1 MEKQSEWRLH
11 GGHYLGEIS
20 ALCLLHAP
28 PLPHFSSLP
37 YLLAGTGSQVL
48 LYDLES
54 VKILRSFHVLEGI
67 RVHGIAC
74 RLVDCKEGSV
84 LSVKIAVFGERRVKL
99 FNLRIEMVPESQDEP
114 QVCLE
119 LTLLHSLP
127 KFSHW
132 VLDVC
137 FFKEDIATSSHCLVV
152 GCSDN
157 SVHLWDMLTSSSILE
172 VRNPERCLLYSM
184 RLWGDELQN
193 LLVASGTIYNEII
206 VWKAVPQNCTP
217 SLGSSV
223 KDHINSSS
231 SFCNGFNHYSQ
242 QYQALNI
249 CRLAGHEGSIFRLA
263 WSSNGSKLVSV
274 SDDRSARI
282 WPIHAER
289 EVSDNSGE
297 IVDTGS
303 AGPVL
308 FGHNARIWDCC
319 ILDSLIV
326 TAGEDCTC
334 RVWGTDGNQLK
345 MIKEHIGR
353 GVWRCLYDPKFSLLV
368 TAGFDS
374 AIKVH
379 QLQASLPKAPQEQVA
394 EVKELIDRTEIFT
407 VCIPNSS
414 EHTGLM
420 DSKSEY
426 VRSLRF
432 TCENSLYISTN
443 RGYLYHAKLF
453 DTGDVKWTELIHVSE
468 EVPIVCMDLLSRN
481 GPKLSSGVEDWI
493 AVGDG
498 KGNMTVTGIVSDLCP
513 PKVGL
518 TYTWSAGIERQLLGT
533 FWCKSLGYRYIFTAD
548 PRGKLKLWRLCN
560 PSQSASQNSAIS
572 NNVSLIAEFISS
584 FNIRIMCLDASS
596 EEEVLICGDLRGN
609 LILYPLL
616 RSILVGSSFGSEVK
630 ITPLTYFK
638 GAHGIS
644 SVSGISIAGFVS
656 NQIEIQSTGGDGCI
670 CYLEYRRDQQNL
682 QFIGM
687 KRVKELSLVQSVSSG
702 ADSVD
707 DLTSSK
713 YAIGFASTDFI
724 IWNLITETKVV
735 QVPCGGWRRPH
746 SYYLGDVPEMRNC
759 FAYVKDEIIYIHRFW
774 IPESERKI
782 FPQNLHIQFHGR
794 EMHSLCFVSRD
805 SQVGLNGKHDLS
817 SRSSWIATGCE
828 DGTVRLTR
836 YSPGV
841 ENWFSSQLLGE
852 HVGGSAVRSIC
863 PVSKIHTIPADA
875 TNMPNVTHRQHAT
888 WDGRE
893 DPFLLISVGAKRVI
907 TSWVLRTSTIDNKG
921 EASDDGVQDKTG
933 KGFPSMSFQWLSTD
947 MPTKYSGIRKKT
959 EDLENIVGIKKAS
972 SVNIDAESRSL
983 FPERKEMQLR
993 TCIGDMYE
1001 NDWRYLAVTAFLVKD
1016 PVSRITV
1023 CFIVVGCSDA
1033 TLSLRALILPS
1044 RLWFDVALLVPQSSP
1059 VLALQHAI
1067 IPLFQPS
1074 EEKIQI
1080 GNAYIAI
1087 SGSTDGSI
1095 AFWDLTESVE
1105 NFMLRASTL
1114 HTENSI
1120 DCQKRPRTGRGS
1132 QGGRWW
1138 RSLGTTPKKKPSG
1151 GSVSMRVEEGT
1162 GVLNYVACGTSSKL
1176 NDPENTPTACSQ
1188 AMFTASLESEVNI
1201 DDSSS
1206 EICEISPLHVLSSIH
1221 QSGVNCLHIS
1231 DMNHCQSFNNG
1242 FLYYLLSGGDDQALH
1257 CLGFDLTLLPTS
1269 SESQIKAVN
1278 VENPTTKFE
1287 DIKNL
1292 NHCKQNKNYRIRF
1305 LYHDRVAS
1313 AHNSA
1318 VKGIWTDGTWVFSTG
1333 LDQRVRCWYLGE
1345 HGKLIEQ
1352 AHLVISVPEPEAL
1365 DARACGRNHYQIAV
1379 AGRGMQ
1385 MVEFSVS
1392 PDMDGR
1398 GADGFC

>member
-1 MEKQSEWRLH
+1 MENQSEWRLH

-99 FNLRIEMVPESQDEP
+99 FNLRLEMVPESQDEP

-157 SVHLWDMLTSSSILE
+157 SRGAFFIPCGYGVMNFKTSLLHL
-172 VRNPERCLLYSM
+172 
-184 RLWGDELQN
+184 
-193 LLVASGTIYNEII
+193 II

-308 FGHNARIWDCC
+308 FGHNARIWDCFNC
-319 ILDSLIV
+319 NCWRGLYMSCV
-326 TAGEDCTC
+326 
-334 RVWGTDGNQLK
+334 GTDGNQLK

-432 TCENSLYISTN
+432 TCENSLYVSTN

-453 DTGDVKWTELIHVSE
+453 DTGDVKWTELIRVSE

-533 FWCKSLGYRYIFTAD
+533 FWCKSLGYR
-548 PRGKLKLWRLCN
+548 
-560 PSQSASQNSAIS
+560 
-572 NNVSLIAEFISS
+572 
-584 FNIRIMCLDASS
+584 
-596 EEEVLICGDLRGN
+596 
-609 LILYPLL
+609 
-616 RSILVGSSFGSEVK
+616 
-630 ITPLTYFK
+630 
-638 GAHGIS
+638 
-644 SVSGISIAGFVS
+644 
-656 NQIEIQSTGGDGCI
+656 
-670 CYLEYRRDQQNL
+670 
-682 QFIGM
+682 
-687 KRVKELSLVQSVSSG
+687 
-702 ADSVD
+702 
-707 DLTSSK
+707 
-713 YAIGFASTDFI
+713 
-724 IWNLITETKVV
+724 
-735 QVPCGGWRRPH
+735 
-746 SYYLGDVPEMRNC
+746 
-759 FAYVKDEIIYIHRFW
+759 
-774 IPESERKI
+774 
-782 FPQNLHIQFHGR
+782 
-794 EMHSLCFVSRD
+794 
-805 SQVGLNGKHDLS
+805 
-817 SRSSWIATGCE
+817 
-828 DGTVRLTR
+828 
-836 YSPGV
+836 
-841 ENWFSSQLLGE
+841 
-852 HVGGSAVRSIC
+852 
-863 PVSKIHTIPADA
+863 
-875 TNMPNVTHRQHAT
+875 
-888 WDGRE
+888 
-893 DPFLLISVGAKRVI
+893 
-907 TSWVLRTSTIDNKG
+907 
-921 EASDDGVQDKTG
+921 
-933 KGFPSMSFQWLSTD
+933 
-947 MPTKYSGIRKKT
+947 
-959 EDLENIVGIKKAS
+959 
-972 SVNIDAESRSL
+972 
-983 FPERKEMQLR
+983 
-993 TCIGDMYE
+993 
-1001 NDWRYLAVTAFLVKD
+1001 
-1016 PVSRITV
+1016 
-1023 CFIVVGCSDA
+1023 
-1033 TLSLRALILPS
+1033 
-1044 RLWFDVALLVPQSSP
+1044 
-1059 VLALQHAI
+1059 
-1067 IPLFQPS
+1067 
-1074 EEKIQI
+1074 
-1080 GNAYIAI
+1080 
-1087 SGSTDGSI
+1087 
-1095 AFWDLTESVE
+1095 
-1105 NFMLRASTL
+1105 
-1114 HTENSI
+1114 
-1120 DCQKRPRTGRGS
+1120 
-1132 QGGRWW
+1132 
-1138 RSLGTTPKKKPSG
+1138 
-1151 GSVSMRVEEGT
+1151 
-1162 GVLNYVACGTSSKL
+1162 
-1176 NDPENTPTACSQ
+1176 
-1188 AMFTASLESEVNI
+1188 
-1201 DDSSS
+1201 
-1206 EICEISPLHVLSSIH
+1206 
-1221 QSGVNCLHIS
+1221 
-1231 DMNHCQSFNNG
+1231 
-1242 FLYYLLSGGDDQALH
+1242 
-1257 CLGFDLTLLPTS
+1257 
-1269 SESQIKAVN
+1269 
-1278 VENPTTKFE
+1278 
-1287 DIKNL
+1287 
-1292 NHCKQNKNYRIRF
+1292 
-1305 LYHDRVAS
+1305 
-1313 AHNSA
+1313 
-1318 VKGIWTDGTWVFSTG
+1318 
-1333 LDQRVRCWYLGE
+1333 
-1345 HGKLIEQ
+1345 
-1352 AHLVISVPEPEAL
+1352 
-1365 DARACGRNHYQIAV
+1365 
-1379 AGRGMQ
+1379 
-1385 MVEFSVS
+1385 
-1392 PDMDGR
+1392 
-1398 GADGFC
+1398 